1 MATWRALL
9 SPNKN
14 ISFSV
19 SHKESLD
26 NRIVTQIKARHAK
39 TITQSTNLTQN
50 KPTIRRE
57 HSESIDG
64 DQAFIQSSSK
74 DFFANFN
81 VNKDKTQLTEIK
93 QVLMQNSM
101 NLKQLHKN
109 IDKFDYNQRQIQALQ
124 KQILH
129 QRSKYSLSINTKINQ
144 CQKKIQDIQL
154 LLLSKK

>member
-1 MATWRALL
+1 MATWRALV

-14 ISFSV
+14 ISLSV
-19 SHKESLD
+19 SNKESFD

-39 TITQSTNLTQN
+39 TITQSTNLSQY
-50 KPTIRRE
+50 KPTIKRE
-57 HSESIDG
+57 YSESIDC

-74 DFFANFN
+74 DFLVNFN
-81 VNKDKTQLTEIK
+81 VNKDQTQLNEIK
-93 QVLMQNSM
+93 HFLIQNSI
-101 NLKQLHKN
+101 NLKQLHKS

-129 QRSKYSLSINTKINQ
+129 QRSKYNLSINTKINQ
-144 CQKKIQDIQL
+144 CQKKLQDIQL